1 MKYLPPIVI
10 SILAFLL
17 GLSIFVTYNKLLG
30 IIFMV
35 TYLFIIF
42 LINKFLPH
50 VVSKI
55 KIQKKMRVLF
65 LVLSIVLFVVG
76 FVLRAIFTNKLDAAQ
91 LGRLDIVVMM
101 LLAFASG
108 NYNIFVAVDNKIKE
122 ENK

>member
-1 MKYLPPIVI
+1 MVDI
-10 SILAFLL
+10 SFLL

-42 LINKFLPH
+42 LINMFLPH

-65 LVLSIVLFVVG
+65 LVISIVLFVVG
-76 FVLRAIFTNKLDAAQ
+76 FVIRAIFTNKLDSVE